1 MSISRQTVSR
11 VTPEVSVSYEIEKKQ
26 MMTHQEQGFESLLQ
40 NNDELNSVKNQLD
53 NVILDLDRKLN
64 NQLKKQEHDYLQG
77 YSIYIKSKERE
88 LKNLI
93 QKLNSKNSNNT
104 VKDETIYKLN
114 QKLENLNQERLDLD
128 KHN

>member
-1 MSISRQTVSR
+1 M
-11 VTPEVSVSYEIEKKQ
+11 
-26 MMTHQEQGFESLLQ
+26 
-40 NNDELNSVKNQLD
+40 
-53 NVILDLDRKLN
+53 ILDLDRKLN

-128 KHN
+128 KHHQDKIEKIKHWTSRAQAFE